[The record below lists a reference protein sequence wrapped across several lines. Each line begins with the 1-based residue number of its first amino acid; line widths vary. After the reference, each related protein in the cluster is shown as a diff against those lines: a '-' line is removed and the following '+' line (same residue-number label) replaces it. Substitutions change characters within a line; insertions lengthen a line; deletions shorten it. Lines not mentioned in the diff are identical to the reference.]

1 MVKNLPANAG
11 DTGLIPESGTS
22 PGGRNGNSSVP
33 GKSHGQRSLADYSP
47 WSCEELNV
55 TKHSTVHSKEQV
67 RATSFATRDSHN
79 VPSKKTE

>member
-1 MVKNLPANAG
+1 MWVRSLGREAPLEEARQPTPAF
-11 DTGLIPESGTS
+11 S
-22 PGGRNGNSSVP
+22 PGE
-33 GKSHGQRSLADYSP
+33 SHGQRSLADYSP